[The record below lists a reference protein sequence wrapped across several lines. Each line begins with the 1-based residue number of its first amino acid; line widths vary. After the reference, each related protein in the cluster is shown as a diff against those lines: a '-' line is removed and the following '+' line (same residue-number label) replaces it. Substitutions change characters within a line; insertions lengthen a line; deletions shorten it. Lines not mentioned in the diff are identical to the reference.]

1 MGHFHNHLSLPS
13 NWGETFS
20 LLCFHHTDPTLFA
33 LPTESAIPSCMKKS
47 YAPLLL
53 SGQSQNPSTLFGR
66 DCTSST
72 GHSIWILDR
81 KQRVGLGQ
89 LSADSLHYHY
99 ADTLT
104 NKFASIILA
113 FQRISHH
120 SSMTPI
126 TNKI

>member
-1 MGHFHNHLSLPS
+1 MSNHDMDHFHNHLSLPS

-20 LLCFHHTDPTLFA
+20 LLCFHHTDPTLLA

-47 YAPLLL
+47 YALLL
-53 SGQSQNPSTLFGR
+53 LYGQSHNPSTLFGR

-89 LSADSLHYHY
+89 LSADNLYTITML
-99 ADTLT
+99 TL
-104 NKFASIILA
+104 
-113 FQRISHH
+113 
-120 SSMTPI
+120 
-126 TNKI
+126 